1 MELLLLGIYSFFVWL
16 IFIKLKWLPWNTAT
30 QVIVVIIPVVGIAA
44 LILLLNI
51 FAPSSADVRVYK
63 YTIPIVSQVR
73 GRVLEVPVVEGNVL
87 VKKGDVLFRVDPTP
101 YQLEVNTLEA
111 QLANAQGSQ
120 RELEESV
127 TGARAKIAET
137 RGAIEQAASRT
148 REVSARLDLARK
160 RVDQYR
166 ELAGTGA
173 GNRFDLERATADV
186 QELEGQL
193 AAARSAETQAR
204 AGEGQAIASERQ
216 IQQKLGAKSKGE
228 FAQVAQIRA
237 QLENAKWLL
246 GETTTRSPCDC
257 YVINL
262 QLRPGAFVAGLP
274 LNPVMTLVEA
284 EGQVVAMFN
293 QNELHQVAPGNE
305 AEFALNTLPG
315 RIIKGEG
322 RLGHLGAGAG
332 TAPGERHHPDDRH
345 DGDAARPVRGQVRHR
360 RARQGD
366 LPRGRRRRPC
376 SDLHRPPA
384 RGAHPPHGDPPR
396 RVVHE
401 LPDSQAALNSWARF
415 ARSWRWRSR
424 RRSPAV
430 R

>member
-30 QVIVVIIPVVGIAA
+30 QVIVVIIPVIGMAA

-51 FAPSSADVRVYK
+51 FAPSSSDVRVYK
-63 YTIPIVSQVR
+63 YTIPIVSQVK

-148 REVSARLDLARK
+148 REVTARLALARK
-160 RVDQYR
+160 RVEQYR

-237 QLENAKWLL
+237 QLENARWLL

-262 QLRPGAFVAGLP
+262 QLRPGAFVAGIP

-284 EGQVVAMFN
+284 EGQVVAMYN
-293 QNELHQVAPGNE
+293 QNELHQVASGNE
-305 AEFALNTLPG
+305 AEFALKTLPG
-315 RIIKGEG
+315 RIVKGKVDSVIWAQGLGQLPASGTIPMTGMMAMPPG
-322 RLGHLGAGAG
+322 RYGVKFDIDERDKALFLAAGA
-332 TAPGERHHPDDRH
+332 A
-345 DGDAARPVRGQVRHR
+345 GDAAIYTDH
-360 RARQGD
+360 
-366 LPRGRRRRPC
+366 
-376 SDLHRPPA
+376 LHAVHIIRKVIL
-384 RGAHPPHGDPPR
+384 
-396 RVVHE
+396 RVG
-401 LPDSQAALNSWARF
+401 SYLNYL
-415 ARSWRWRSR
+415 
-424 RRSPAV
+424 V
-430 R
+430 LKLH

>member
-1 MELLLLGIYSFFVWL
+1 MELLLLGVYSFFVWL

-30 QVIVVIIPVVGIAA
+30 QVIVVIIPVVGLVS

-87 VKKGDVLFRVDPTP
+87 VTKGDVLFRIDPTP

-127 TGARAKIAET
+127 TGAKAKIAET

-173 GNRFDLERATADV
+173 GNRFDLERAATDV

-204 AGEGQAIASERQ
+204 AGEGQALASERQ

-262 QLRPGAFVAGLP
+262 QLRPGAFVAGIP

-293 QNELHQVAPGNE
+293 QNELHQVAPGNA

-315 RIIKGEG
+315 RIIKGKVDSVIWAQGLGQLPASGTIPMTGMMAMPPG
-322 RLGHLGAGAG
+322 RYGVKFDIAERDKDLFLAAGAAG
-332 TAPGERHHPDDRH
+332 H
-345 DGDAARPVRGQVRHR
+345 AAIYTEH
-360 RARQGD
+360 
-366 LPRGRRRRPC
+366 
-376 SDLHRPPA
+376 LHAVHILRMVIL
-384 RGAHPPHGDPPR
+384 
-396 RVVHE
+396 RVGSYMNYLILKLH
-401 LPDSQAALNSWARF
+401 
-415 ARSWRWRSR
+415 
-424 RRSPAV
+424 
-430 R
+430 